1 MVVEINEENREVIET
16 PVPIRLPKWQ
26 WLVLTAR
33 AKALHGGD
41 IDACVRQLLQVGIEK
56 EIKIMGMGMVIPGGP
71 KNEPLQPSDH

>member
-1 MVVEINEENREVIET
+1 MMAVEINDETREIIEA

-41 IDACVRQLLQVGIEK
+41 IDACIRQLLQIGIEK
-56 EIKIMGMGMVIPGGP
+56 EIRIAGMAISIPGGP
-71 KNEPLQPSDH
+71 KK